1 MSPHC
6 TYANQVMLESATRR
20 YIDGRSSS
28 EIALGMNNGI
38 SERHV
43 RRLSN
48 MALDIFPV
56 IHSSNADK
64 LRSCLKSYILQIDG
78 TTDSDFSMI
87 VAVRDSISDFVL
99 HVDRCSSESE
109 ESMKAV
115 LRVVKE
121 RFGDPSGITCD
132 MRSGIISAAQ
142 SVFPETP
149 IRICLMHFLRGLG
162 KELMLGLHTDI
173 GIMINRMGIK
183 STLKSILRD
192 IPDNDQKTLD
202 EIGDGYVSDRDKV
215 EIMAVRRILEKLIE
229 TTGSSGYGFPFSLKH
244 MNFYLACLEAKNGLA
259 GLSGKIV
266 SEKAKEYVKSIM
278 DHVAAI
284 TDNDTISATGRNLG
298 SVNALFQSMR
308 RAFKVPRMGKLSD
321 EIPDDDSIHDRCSLI
336 VEHMEVFLH
345 AGIPSHI
352 RTAARIIMERY
363 RRRETMLFANNAEH
377 TIPRTNNGME
387 RFFRKLRRNVR
398 KRTGNMSTGTVLTK
412 TGESLTLFQNIENP
426 EYAKAVSGSKDI
438 TSVFAKLRKPFMKKG
453 MTTQRKKE
461 LMKKG
466 TEMLMKDSLPNTPYT
481 PEFMEQAYSSRRS
494 SGMI

>member
-48 MALDIFPV
+48 TALDIFPV

-99 HVDRCSSESE
+99 HVDRCS
-109 ESMKAV
+109 
-115 LRVVKE
+115 
-121 RFGDPSGITCD
+121 
-132 MRSGIISAAQ
+132 
-142 SVFPETP
+142 
-149 IRICLMHFLRGLG
+149 
-162 KELMLGLHTDI
+162 
-173 GIMINRMGIK
+173 
-183 STLKSILRD
+183 
-192 IPDNDQKTLD
+192 
-202 EIGDGYVSDRDKV
+202 
-215 EIMAVRRILEKLIE
+215 
-229 TTGSSGYGFPFSLKH
+229 
-244 MNFYLACLEAKNGLA
+244 
-259 GLSGKIV
+259 
-266 SEKAKEYVKSIM
+266 
-278 DHVAAI
+278 
-284 TDNDTISATGRNLG
+284 
-298 SVNALFQSMR
+298 
-308 RAFKVPRMGKLSD
+308 
-321 EIPDDDSIHDRCSLI
+321 LI
-336 VEHMEVFLH
+336 VKHMEVFLH

-412 TGESLTLFQNIENP
+412 TGESLALFQNMENP
-426 EYAKAVSGSKDI
+426 EYVKIVFGSRENA
-438 TSVFAKLRKPFMKKG
+438 SVFAKLRKPFIKKG

-466 TEMLMKDSLPNTPYT
+466 TEMPMKDSLPNTPCT
-481 PEFMEQAYSSRRS
+481 PEFMEQAYSTRRS
-494 SGMI
+494 PSMI